1 MAGLGYPADDYV
13 TEDPLTT
20 EVTHSLVAGRFALSQ
35 DYANQT
41 FSTALSYLG
50 SSDTGSNISF
60 GWGPPSPIAIGSPAG
75 ISGLVPT
82 TPVSPTITPIAITP
96 VAFAHAAPVLEDYD
110 IIPLSVPEFNVPL
123 PNFFIPAAP
132 TTLPP
137 TFTQTPPAELTI
149 NLPSD
154 AEIPS
159 APPLPVLREI
169 LPPDEPVFALP
180 EFAAIFPTA
189 DLTPPDLVY
198 VWNEAAYDTDFNRML
213 RLKIEDGILN
223 GGQGMLPE
231 VEQAIYARAI
241 TRLDAELQKNELLAL
256 NDFASRGSRL
266 PQGALVARLS
276 EAQLQSAFVRED
288 LTRDIMVKSADLA
301 YQYSTFIIE
310 KGLALEQSYMTLFN
324 NVQQRAF
331 DASKVTLEFLIQ
343 EYDIRVKAFSARLEG
358 YKTEA
363 EIFKARLQAE
373 IAKAELYKAT
383 IEGRKLSVEMQA
395 LTVELYGKQLA
406 AIDTMSKIYLAKV
419 EGQKVIS
426 EINGIR
432 VEQFRAY
439 VEAYKA
445 QVEGVT
451 SEYNLYQAQIAGESE
466 KAKMYSYQV
475 EGYGKVVEAYKTR
488 SEIDVSVLDAK
499 VKKSQGEVNIFM
511 AELEKYKADI
521 SANVSQAEIQAKAEG
536 LKLQVFD
543 GEIKK
548 FSSIVTALTDSYK
561 AETAAA
567 IANSEIQLRYG
578 DMLAR
583 IEVAQAEIN
592 AELIKAKAQIASQL
606 SAAALSSV
614 SAGANLGYSQS
625 RSDSSGKSK
634 SYGTSVSDQYS
645 VSHSTTERNCCNGE

>member
-1 MAGLGYPADDYV
+1 MGSLGYPADDYV

-35 DYANQT
+35 DYADQT

-50 SSDTGSNISF
+50 SSGAGTSVDFN
-60 GWGPPSPIAIGSPAG
+60 WGPPSPIAIGSPAG

-82 TPVSPTITPIAITP
+82 TPVSPTITPIDIAP
-96 VAFAHAAPVLEDYD
+96 VAFTHAAPTLENYD
-110 IIPLSVPEFNVPL
+110 ITPLDVPAFNVPL

-132 TTLPP
+132 STLPP
-137 TFTQTPPAELTI
+137 TFTQEPPAELAI
-149 NLPSD
+149 NLPID
-154 AEIPS
+154 DLPS
-159 APPLPVLREI
+159 APPLPTEDRQ

-198 VWNEAAYDTDFNRML
+198 SWNEAAYDTDFNRML

-223 GGQGMLPE
+223 GGTGLLPE
-231 VEQAIYARAI
+231 VEQAIYDRAL
-241 TRLDAELQKNELLAL
+241 TRLDAEAQKNELIAFT
-256 NDFASRGSRL
+256 DFASRGSRL

-276 EAQLQSAFVRED
+276 EIQLQGAFVRED
-288 LTRDIMVKSADLA
+288 LARDIMTKSADLA

-310 KGLALEQSYMTLFN
+310 KGLALEHEYMALFN
-324 NVQQRAF
+324 SVQQRAF
-331 DASKVTLEFLIQ
+331 EASKVTLEFLIQ
-343 EYDIRVKAFSARLEG
+343 EYDIRVKAFAARLEG

-395 LTVELYGKQLA
+395 LTVDLYGKQLA
-406 AIDTMSKIYLAKV
+406 AIDTMAKIYAAKMD
-419 EGQKVIS
+419 GQKVVA
-426 EINGIR
+426 EINGVR
-432 VEQFRAY
+432 VEQFRAF

-451 SEYNLYQAQIAGESE
+451 AEYNLYQAQIAGESE

-511 AELEKYKADI
+511 AQLEQYKTDI

-561 AETAAA
+561 AETAVA

-583 IEVAQAEIN
+583 IETAQAEIN

-606 SAAALSSV
+606 AAAALSSV

-645 VSHSTTERNCCNGE
+645 ESHSTTERNCCNGE

>member
-1 MAGLGYPADDYV
+1 MGGLGYPADDYV
-13 TEDPLTT
+13 TEDPLTS

-35 DYANQT
+35 DYADQT
-41 FSTALSYLG
+41 FSTALGYLG
-50 SSDTGSNISF
+50 SSGAGTSVSF
-60 GWGPPSPIAIGSPAG
+60 NWPAPSPISLGSPAG

-82 TPVSPTITPIAITP
+82 TPVSPTITPIAVTP
-96 VAFAHAAPVLEDYD
+96 VTFTPTAPVLENYD
-110 IIPLSVPEFNVPL
+110 IIPLGVPEFNVPL

-132 TTLPP
+132 STLPP
-137 TFTQTPPAELTI
+137 TFTQSPPAELTI
-149 NLPSD
+149 TLPSD
-154 AEIPS
+154 SEIPL

-169 LPPDEPVFALP
+169 LPPDEPVFSLP

-189 DLTPPDLVY
+189 DLTAPDLVY
-198 VWNEAAYDTDFNRML
+198 SWNEAAYDTDFNRML
-213 RLKIEDGILN
+213 RLKIEDGIIN
-223 GGQGMLPE
+223 GGKGMLPE
-231 VEQAIYARAI
+231 VEQAIYDRGRS
-241 TRLDAELQKNELLAL
+241 RLDYDLQGEELLTL
-256 NDFASRGSRL
+256 NDFSSRGARL
-266 PQGALVARLS
+266 PQGALVGRLD
-276 EAQLQSAFVRED
+276 EIRFKAKFRVDD
-288 LTRDIMVKSADLA
+288 LNLDIITKSADLA
-301 YQYSTFIIE
+301 YQYSTFIID
-310 KGLALEQSYMTLFN
+310 KGLALEHEYMALFN
-324 NVQQRAF
+324 SVQQRAF
-331 DASKVTLEFLIQ
+331 EASKVTLEFLIQ
-343 EYDIRVKAFSARLEG
+343 EYDIQVKAFSARLEG

-363 EIFKARLQAE
+363 EIFKARIQAE
-373 IAKAELYKAT
+373 IARADLYKAT
-383 IEGRKLSVEMQA
+383 IEGRKLSVEMQS
-395 LTVELYGKQLA
+395 LTVDLYGKQLA
-406 AIDTMSKIYLAKV
+406 AIDTMAKIYLAKM

-426 EINGIR
+426 EINGVR
-432 VEQFRAY
+432 VEQFKAY

-451 SEYNLYQAQIAGESE
+451 AEYNLYQAKIAGESE

-543 GEIKK
+543 GEIRK

-561 AETAAA
+561 AETAVA

-583 IEVAQAEIN
+583 IETAQAEIN

-645 VSHSTTERNCCNGE
+645 SSHSVTERNCCNGE

>member
-1 MAGLGYPADDYV
+1 MGGLGYPADDYV

-41 FSTALSYLG
+41 FTTALGYLG
-50 SSDTGSNISF
+50 SSGAGTDVSF
-60 GWGPPSPIAIGSPAG
+60 GWGPPSAISISAPAG
-75 ISGLVPT
+75 ISGLSAT
-82 TPVSPTITPIAITP
+82 TPTSPTIAAIAVSP
-96 VAFAHAAPVLEDYD
+96 VTFTQAAPTFETYD
-110 IIPLSVPEFNVPL
+110 ISVLAVPEFNVPL

-132 TTLPP
+132 STQPP
-137 TFTQTPPAELTI
+137 TFTQTAPAELAI
-149 NLPSD
+149 NLPLD
-154 AEIPS
+154 DLPV
-159 APPLPVLREI
+159 APPLPVLHEV

-180 EFAAIFPTA
+180 EFAAIFPTS

-198 VWNEAAYDTDFNRML
+198 VWNEAAYDSDFNRML
-213 RLKIEDGILN
+213 RLKIEDGIIN

-231 VEQAIYARAI
+231 VEQAIYDRAI

-288 LTRDIMVKSADLA
+288 LVKDIMVKSADLA

-310 KGLALEQSYMTLFN
+310 KGLALEHEYMALFN
-324 NVQQRAF
+324 SVQQRAF
-331 DASKVTLEFLIQ
+331 EASKVTLEFLIQ
-343 EYDIRVKAFSARLEG
+343 EYDIRVKAFAARLEG

-363 EIFKARLQAE
+363 EIWKARIQVE

-395 LTVELYGKQLA
+395 LTVDLYGKQLA
-406 AIDTMSKIYLAKV
+406 AIDTMAKIYAAKMD
-419 EGQKVIS
+419 GQKVVA
-426 EINGIR
+426 EINGVR
-432 VEQFRAY
+432 VEQFRAF

-451 SEYNLYQAQIAGESE
+451 AEYNLYQAKIAGESE

-475 EGYGKVVEAYKTR
+475 EGYGKVVDAYKAR

-499 VKKSQGEVNIFM
+499 VKQSQGEVNVFM
-511 AELEKYKADI
+511 AQIEQYKADV
-521 SANVSQAEIQAKAEG
+521 SASVSNAEIQAKAEE
-536 LKLQVFD
+536 LKIQAFD
-543 GEIKK
+543 GEIRK
-548 FSSIVTALTDSYK
+548 FSSIVTALVDSYK
-561 AETAAA
+561 AETAVA
-567 IANSEIQLRYG
+567 IANSDIQVRYG

-606 SAAALSSV
+606 AAAALSSV

-625 RSDSSGKSK
+625 RSDSSGRSD
-634 SYGTSVSDQYS
+634 SYSTSVSDQNS
-645 VSHSTTERNCCNGE
+645 TSHSTTERNCCNGE